1 MRFLILISLIFF
13 FNNCSFDNKTG
24 IWKNNDRLL
33 VNKKDKDLFEDFRK
47 ITVSEGVFNKEIPL
61 EDKSQIKLK
70 KSINNYSWPDSYFNN
85 ENNYLNFKYNNSNQ
99 IIFKSNKLTR
109 SKVSNFLI
117 FESDNLILTDN
128 KGAIIVY
135 SIKEEK
141 IISKFNFYRKRFK
154 NFEKKLN
161 TFVENGIIYVSDNFG
176 FLYAYDYRNNNI
188 LWAQKNKSPFISNIK
203 LYSNKIIVSDV
214 NNNLIFFDKINGKEI
229 KQIPTESVTIRNE
242 FINNIALNKDSL
254 FFLNTYGTIYSIDKE
269 KNNINWITNL
279 NNQIILNKS
288 NIFDG
293 TQVVADEK
301 VIIATSKDKTFIMN
315 SKTGSVIESFNFSSK
330 IKPII
335 NNNLVFL

>member
-1 MRFLILISLIFF
+1 M
-13 FNNCSFDNKTG
+13 
-24 IWKNNDRLL
+24 
-33 VNKKDKDLFEDFRK
+33 
-47 ITVSEGVFNKEIPL
+47 
-61 EDKSQIKLK
+61 
-70 KSINNYSWPDSYFNN
+70 
-85 ENNYLNFKYNNSNQ
+85 
-99 IIFKSNKLTR
+99 
-109 SKVSNFLI
+109 
-117 FESDNLILTDN
+117 
-128 KGAIIVY
+128 
-135 SIKEEK
+135 
-141 IISKFNFYRKRFK
+141 
-154 NFEKKLN
+154 N

-301 VIIATSKDKTFIMN
+301 VIIATSKDKT
-315 SKTGSVIESFNFSSK
+315 
-330 IKPII
+330 
-335 NNNLVFL
+335 L